1 MLEDR
6 LGTIPQPQE
15 QDSVSHPGNS
25 DDQDVKLCL
34 PLLQVGFTEEEKVS
48 EDRLIETVLSVVTLT

>member
-1 MLEDR
+1 MLEEIAQVRDVLEDR

-34 PLLQVGFTEEEKVS
+34 LLLQVGFTEEEKASLVAC
-48 EDRLIETVLSVVTLT
+48 L